1 MGILLWLLFG
11 AVVGWLAG
19 MIMND
24 QRSLVLNIIVG
35 IVGSFIG
42 SWLASTFFERTFTD
56 FSLEG
61 LIFSVIG
68 AALLIFIKQLIMGK
82 RA

>member
-19 MIMND
+19 IIMND
-24 QRSLVLNIIVG
+24 QKSIVMNIIVG
-35 IVGSFIG
+35 IVGSLLG
-42 SWLASTFFERTFTD
+42 SWLASTFFKTTFAD
-56 FSLEG
+56 FSIEG

-68 AALLIFIKQLIMGK
+68 AALLIFIKRLITGK
-82 RA
+82 GF